1 MVKELKLFTK
11 NVCHFRTAAPV
22 TEHTENV
29 RVGQYELDI
38 SAEITKPQNIKRNS
52 IAVYTFS
59 ITENYTTIRRN
70 DTTQI

>member
-38 SAEITKPQNIKRNS
+38 SAEITKP
-52 IAVYTFS
+52 FS
-59 ITENYTTIRRN
+59 ITENCTSIRRN